1 MCKYFSKH
9 QKQTGFTL
17 IEVMLVLLIMGLAVG
32 AVVLNY
38 SGESAQDRLKKQTQR
53 LQIVF
58 NMAADFAVL
67 NQRQLGLRIE
77 EDENTY
83 YFMYLDEEQAWQK
96 LEDDKLLSDHTLPQ
110 EFSIELSLTD
120 LPWDTGQSLFSDDD
134 LFEEDFSLS
143 EDGTEIGNEEDKPLD
158 PPQVFIFSSGE
169 ITPFSLS
176 LAYEADFGN
185 EQPVYFRVNGQDIS
199 PIEMEGPLNEL

>member
-1 MCKYFSKH
+1 MFKPPVHK

-38 SGESAQDRLKKQTQR
+38 SGESAQDRLKKQAQR
-53 LQIVF
+53 LQVVF

-67 NQRQLGLRIE
+67 NQRQLGLRVE

-83 YFMYLDEEQAWQK
+83 YFMYLDQEQTWQK
-96 LEDDKLLSDHTLPQ
+96 IEEDRALGDHILPE
-110 EFSIELSLTD
+110 EFSLELSLTD
-120 LPWDTGQSLFSDDD
+120 LPWDTSSSLFSNDE

-143 EDGTEIGNEEDKPLD
+143 EDGTEIGNEEDKKPE

-176 LAYEADFGN
+176 LIYEADFGN
-185 EQPVYFRVNGQDIS
+185 AEPVYFRLNGQDTS
-199 PIEMEGPLNEL
+199 PIEMEGPLDEL

>member
-1 MCKYFSKH
+1 MSQSPIDTK
-9 QKQTGFTL
+9 KQTGFTL

-96 LEDDKLLSDHTLPQ
+96 LELDKVLSDHVIPD
-110 EFSIELSLTD
+110 EFSIALSLTD
-120 LPWDTGQSLFSDDD
+120 LPWDTSSSLFNNDE

-176 LAYEADFGN
+176 LVYEADFGN
-185 EQPVYFRVNGQDIS
+185 EPPVYFRVNGQDIS
-199 PIEMEGPLNEL
+199 PIEMEGPLDEL